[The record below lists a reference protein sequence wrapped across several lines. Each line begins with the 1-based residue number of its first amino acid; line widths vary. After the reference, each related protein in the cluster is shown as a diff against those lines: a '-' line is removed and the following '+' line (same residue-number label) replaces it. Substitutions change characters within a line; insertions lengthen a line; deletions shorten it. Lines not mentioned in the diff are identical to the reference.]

1 MRVKLAYDRTG
12 LDVEINH
19 PHVVGPLEIHP
30 AIPISDP
37 VPVIAEKLA
46 NPTGTPAL
54 AELAKGRNSCCI
66 VICDI
71 TRPVPNQTIAEA
83 MLPILESAGI
93 ARNEIFFLVATGMHR
108 PSTEAERL
116 EMLGSEIV
124 ANYRIEDHY
133 GTRLE
138 EHAYLGTT
146 DRGIPAWID
155 KRYVQADLKITVGLI
170 EPHLMAGYSGG
181 RKLICP
187 GLAALE
193 TVKVWHGPSLLEH
206 PKADCG
212 FLEGNP
218 VHEENT
224 KIALL
229 AGCDFIVNVTINSS
243 RQITSVHAGD
253 MIEAF
258 HEGVRFVENIVKERA
273 KAPLNSTAQLA
284 TLVKE
289 SIPAATRRTGGNPAK
304 RTFQALRIETNDELG
319 AVNRAIPQA
328 LELLKVG
335 GRLVVMSFQSLEDR
349 IVKEIFTQATTSGTP
364 RDLPID
370 LPEFAAKFALV
381 VRGSVLPSEAEIAAN
396 SRAQSVRLRA
406 IERLAA

>member
-1 MRVKLAYDRTG
+1 MRDTCIDLLT
-12 LDVEINH
+12 
-19 PHVVGPLEIHP
+19 P
-30 AIPISDP
+30 AINKSETP
-37 VPVIAEKLA
+37 VVVDATLGLGGHSEALLES
-46 NPTGTPAL
+46 NPNLVLIGIDRDLDAIVK
-54 AELAKGRNSCCI
+54 AKNRLAKFENRTKLSHGIFDEITEVVNSFGFNKVDGI
-66 VICDI
+66 LFDLGVSSMQLDQSDRGFSYSQDAPLDMRMDRSTGI
-71 TRPVPNQTIAEA
+71 TA
-83 MLPILESAGI
+83 
-93 ARNEIFFLVATGMHR
+93 
-108 PSTEAERL
+108 
-116 EMLGSEIV
+116 SEIV
-124 ANYRIEDHY
+124 NTYAPGELVRILRTY
-133 GTRLE
+133 GEEKFATR
-138 EHAYLGTT
+138 
-146 DRGIPAWID
+146 I
-155 KRYVQADLKITVGLI
+155 
-170 EPHLMAGYSGG
+170 
-181 RKLICP
+181 
-187 GLAALE
+187 
-193 TVKVWHGPSLLEH
+193 
-206 PKADCG
+206 
-212 FLEGNP
+212 
-218 VHEENT
+218 
-224 KIALL
+224 
-229 AGCDFIVNVTINSS
+229 
-243 RQITSVHAGD
+243 
-253 MIEAF
+253 
-258 HEGVRFVENIVKERA
+258 VENIVKERA

>member
-1 MRVKLAYDRTG
+1 MRDTCIDLLTPAINKSENPVVVDATLGLGGHSEALLESNPNLVLIGIDRDLDAIVEAKNRLAKFENRVKLNHAIFDEITDVVNSFGFEQVDGILFDLGVSSMQLDQSDRGFSYSQDAPLDMRMDRSTG
-12 LDVEINH
+12 
-19 PHVVGPLEIHP
+19 
-30 AIPISDP
+30 
-37 VPVIAEKLA
+37 
-46 NPTGTPAL
+46 
-54 AELAKGRNSCCI
+54 
-66 VICDI
+66 I
-71 TRPVPNQTIAEA
+71 TA
-83 MLPILESAGI
+83 
-93 ARNEIFFLVATGMHR
+93 
-108 PSTEAERL
+108 
-116 EMLGSEIV
+116 SEIINTYAPGELV
-124 ANYRIEDHY
+124 RILRTY
-133 GTRLE
+133 GEEKFATR
-138 EHAYLGTT
+138 
-146 DRGIPAWID
+146 I
-155 KRYVQADLKITVGLI
+155 
-170 EPHLMAGYSGG
+170 
-181 RKLICP
+181 
-187 GLAALE
+187 
-193 TVKVWHGPSLLEH
+193 
-206 PKADCG
+206 
-212 FLEGNP
+212 
-218 VHEENT
+218 
-224 KIALL
+224 
-229 AGCDFIVNVTINSS
+229 
-243 RQITSVHAGD
+243 
-253 MIEAF
+253 
-258 HEGVRFVENIVKERA
+258 VENIVKERA

>member
-1 MRVKLAYDRTG
+1 MQEHISVMRDTCVDLLTPAINKSETPVVVDATLGLGGHSEALLESNPKLVLIGIDRDLDAIVKAKNRLAKYENRVKLNHAIFDEITDVVKSFGFNKVDGILFDLGVSSMQLDQSDRGFSYSQDAPLDMRMDRSTG
-12 LDVEINH
+12 
-19 PHVVGPLEIHP
+19 
-30 AIPISDP
+30 
-37 VPVIAEKLA
+37 
-46 NPTGTPAL
+46 
-54 AELAKGRNSCCI
+54 
-66 VICDI
+66 I
-71 TRPVPNQTIAEA
+71 TA
-83 MLPILESAGI
+83 
-93 ARNEIFFLVATGMHR
+93 
-108 PSTEAERL
+108 
-116 EMLGSEIV
+116 SEIINTYAPGDLV
-124 ANYRIEDHY
+124 RILRAY
-133 GTRLE
+133 GEEKFATR
-138 EHAYLGTT
+138 
-146 DRGIPAWID
+146 I
-155 KRYVQADLKITVGLI
+155 
-170 EPHLMAGYSGG
+170 
-181 RKLICP
+181 
-187 GLAALE
+187 
-193 TVKVWHGPSLLEH
+193 
-206 PKADCG
+206 
-212 FLEGNP
+212 
-218 VHEENT
+218 
-224 KIALL
+224 
-229 AGCDFIVNVTINSS
+229 
-243 RQITSVHAGD
+243 
-253 MIEAF
+253 
-258 HEGVRFVENIVKERA
+258 VENIVKERS

>member
-1 MRVKLAYDRTG
+1 MQEHISVMRDTCVDLLT
-12 LDVEINH
+12 
-19 PHVVGPLEIHP
+19 P
-30 AIPISDP
+30 AINKSENP
-37 VPVIAEKLA
+37 VVVDATLGLGGHSE
-46 NPTGTPAL
+46 AL
-54 AELAKGRNSCCI
+54 LESNSNLVLIGIDRDLDAIVKAKNRLAKFENRTKLNHAIFDEITDVVNSFGFEQVDGI
-66 VICDI
+66 LFDLGVSSMQLDQSDRGFSYSQDAPLDMRMDRSTGI
-71 TRPVPNQTIAEA
+71 TA
-83 MLPILESAGI
+83 
-93 ARNEIFFLVATGMHR
+93 
-108 PSTEAERL
+108 
-116 EMLGSEIV
+116 SEIV
-124 ANYRIEDHY
+124 NTYAPGELVRILRTY
-133 GTRLE
+133 GEEKFATR
-138 EHAYLGTT
+138 
-146 DRGIPAWID
+146 I
-155 KRYVQADLKITVGLI
+155 
-170 EPHLMAGYSGG
+170 
-181 RKLICP
+181 
-187 GLAALE
+187 
-193 TVKVWHGPSLLEH
+193 
-206 PKADCG
+206 
-212 FLEGNP
+212 
-218 VHEENT
+218 
-224 KIALL
+224 
-229 AGCDFIVNVTINSS
+229 
-243 RQITSVHAGD
+243 
-253 MIEAF
+253 
-258 HEGVRFVENIVKERA
+258 VENIVKERA

>member
-1 MRVKLAYDRTG
+1 MLEHISVMRDTCIDLLT
-12 LDVEINH
+12 
-19 PHVVGPLEIHP
+19 P
-30 AIPISDP
+30 AINKSETP
-37 VPVIAEKLA
+37 VVVDATLGLGGHSEALLES
-46 NPTGTPAL
+46 NPNLVLIGIDRDLDAIVK
-54 AELAKGRNSCCI
+54 AKNRLAKYENRTKLNHTIFDEITEVVNSFGYSKVDGI
-66 VICDI
+66 LFDLGVSSMQLDQSDRGFSYSQDAPLDMRMDRSTGI
-71 TRPVPNQTIAEA
+71 TA
-83 MLPILESAGI
+83 
-93 ARNEIFFLVATGMHR
+93 
-108 PSTEAERL
+108 
-116 EMLGSEIV
+116 SEIINTYAPGELV
-124 ANYRIEDHY
+124 RILRTY
-133 GTRLE
+133 GEEKFATR
-138 EHAYLGTT
+138 
-146 DRGIPAWID
+146 I
-155 KRYVQADLKITVGLI
+155 
-170 EPHLMAGYSGG
+170 
-181 RKLICP
+181 
-187 GLAALE
+187 
-193 TVKVWHGPSLLEH
+193 
-206 PKADCG
+206 
-212 FLEGNP
+212 
-218 VHEENT
+218 
-224 KIALL
+224 
-229 AGCDFIVNVTINSS
+229 
-243 RQITSVHAGD
+243 
-253 MIEAF
+253 
-258 HEGVRFVENIVKERA
+258 VENIVKERA